1 MLSAICDNSTNC
13 YKQKAHFN
21 DSMSDRK
28 PLIFTR
34 DSFSLLFGM
43 FYTSWISFPARG
55 APRSP
60 GGAPTPVASLYLI
73 YSYHP
78 KHMIGFW
85 DSGYLVVFFYY
96 YFILLLQPQCL
107 IEVNIN
113 CIRLASLVK
122 FLIMIACI

>member
-43 FYTSWISFPARG
+43 FYTSRISCPSLPGRG
-55 APRSP
+55 AYASR
-60 GGAPTPVASLYLI
+60 VAISDL
-73 YSYHP
+73 
-78 KHMIGFW
+78 
-85 DSGYLVVFFYY
+85 
-96 YFILLLQPQCL
+96 FIPP
-107 IEVNIN
+107 ETHD
-113 CIRLASLVK
+113 R
-122 FLIMIACI
+122 FLG